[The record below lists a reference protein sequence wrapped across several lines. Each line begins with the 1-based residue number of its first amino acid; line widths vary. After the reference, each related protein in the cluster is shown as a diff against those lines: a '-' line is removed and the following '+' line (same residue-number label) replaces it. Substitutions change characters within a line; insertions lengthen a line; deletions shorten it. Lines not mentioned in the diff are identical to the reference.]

1 MMRIRFALR
10 PHRRAFRR
18 AVASAFAGSA
28 AFLLPALLLLSPDA
42 AVAQVTTVA
51 GHPYSGHV
59 TEAAQRFGIPEAWI
73 WAVMR
78 VESNGDPRA
87 ISRVGALGLMQL
99 MPATWATM
107 TMRYGL
113 GDNAWDARA
122 NILGGAA
129 YLREMV
135 DRYGDLSAAL
145 AAYNAG
151 PGRVDDWRTRGR
163 ALPAETIAYVAKI
176 APMVGTSAV
185 AAPAGLSAGSRAPI
199 APVAPS
205 WRSATLFVLRG
216 NGEPDRD
223 EAASGATSPAP
234 TERLVAVPS
243 APPAMRSSRPAI
255 PAAHGLFAPVSGS
268 SEQ

>member
-1 MMRIRFALR
+1 MMRIRFAPR
-10 PHRRAFRR
+10 PHRRALRR
-18 AVASAFAGSA
+18 AITSVFAGCA
-28 AFLLPALLLLSPDA
+28 AFPFPALLLLSPDA

-51 GHPYSGHV
+51 AHPYSGHV

-78 VESNGDPRA
+78 VESNGDPGA
-87 ISRVGALGLMQL
+87 ISRVGAMGLMQL

-176 APMVGTSAV
+176 APMVGMSGI
-185 AAPAGLSAGSRAPI
+185 AAPADLPAVSRTPI
-199 APVAPS
+199 APAAPS

-216 NGEPDRD
+216 DGEPDSD
-223 EAASGATSPAP
+223 DAASGAAP
-234 TERLVAVPS
+234 PVPTARLVS
-243 APPAMRSSRPAI
+243 APSSPPVMRSQRASI
-255 PAAHGLFAPVSGS
+255 SAAQGLFAPVSGN
-268 SEQ
+268 SER